1 MRDKELMRQAS
12 AEEEALRKMHQE
24 KIIRAENLLKHIKD
38 IQKTLNNTP
47 DGVHVNSKAADF
59 SALTKNTMNQ
69 NFPTAM
75 KPNEFGLVPENS
87 IVIDPREYIFSR
99 LI

>member
-24 KIIRAENLLKHIKD
+24 KIIRAENLLKHIKY

-47 DGVHVNSKAADF
+47 DVNSKAADF
-59 SALTKNTMNQ
+59 SVLPKNTMTQ
-69 NFPTAM
+69 NLPTVM
-75 KPNEFGLVPENS
+75 EPNEFGLDSKNS